1 MNEGQVRP
9 RYFYGYT
16 IAALGFLIQAIFWG
30 AYRSFG
36 LFFNPLISEF
46 GWTRAEVAGA
56 ASVGFLIVGLMNFPS
71 GALVDRAGPRL
82 TLTIGGFCFGIGFLL
97 MAGVS
102 SLWQLYLFYI
112 IMAVGMSSADVVPLS
127 TIARWFTK
135 RRGTITGFAKVG
147 TGIGMMSTP
156 LVAGFIIESDGWRS
170 AYTVL
175 GGVAIVALIV
185 MAQFLRRDPSKK
197 GLKPYG
203 ADITVAAENKPEEG
217 IRLGVALHVRQ
228 FRTLAIVYFLLTT
241 ISETVMVHTVPHA
254 VDLNVSSAAAAGI
267 LSIIGA
273 TSIVARAII
282 GVTVDRLGSKKAL
295 LLCFI
300 PLICALVWLQF
311 ANSLWM
317 LYVFAILYG
326 LSHGG
331 FFTLIAPVVAQLFG
345 TVSHGALF
353 GVIMAGNGIGGAIG
367 PVLTGRAFDV
377 FGSYRI
383 PFLVLIGM
391 AIAAMLLVTSLTK
404 TPYQLENER
413 ISASSRATA
422 V

>member
-1 MNEGQVRP
+1 LSDGARP
-9 RYFYGYT
+9 RFFYGYV
-16 IAALGFLIQAIFWG
+16 IASLGFLIQAIFWG

-36 LFFNPLISEF
+36 LFFNPLIAEF

-56 ASVGFLIVGLMNFPS
+56 ASIGFLIVGFMNFPS
-71 GALVDRAGPRL
+71 GSLVDRAGPRL

-102 SLWQLYLFYI
+102 GLWQLYLFYI
-112 IMAVGMSSADVVPLS
+112 IMAIGMSTADVVPLS
-127 TIARWFTK
+127 TIARWFARK
-135 RRGTITGFAKVG
+135 RGTITGFAKVG

-156 LVAGFIIESDGWRS
+156 LFAGYLIETDGWRT
-170 AYTVL
+170 AYVVL
-175 GGVAIVALIV
+175 GGIAIVGLMV
-185 MAQFLRRDPSKK
+185 MAQFLKRDPSKM
-197 GLKPYG
+197 GLQAYG
-203 ADITVAAENKPEEG
+203 AEATASGENKPEEG
-217 IRLGVALHVRQ
+217 IRLRDALRVRQ
-228 FRTLAIVYFLLTT
+228 FRTLAVAYFLLTT
-241 ISETVMVHTVPHA
+241 ISETVMVHTAPHA
-254 VDLNVSSAAAAGI
+254 VDLQISATAAAGI

-273 TSIVARAII
+273 TSIVARALI
-282 GVTVDRLGSKKAL
+282 GVTVDRLGSRKAL

-300 PLICALVWLQF
+300 PLISSLVWLQF
-311 ANSLWM
+311 ADSLWM
-317 LYVFAILYG
+317 LYVFAVLYG

-345 TVSHGALF
+345 TISHGALF

-377 FGSYRI
+377 FGTYRI

-391 AIAAMLLVTSLTK
+391 AVAAMLLVASLTK

-413 ISASSRATA
+413 LAAGERARPG
-422 V
+422 

>member
-1 MNEGQVRP
+1 MSEGPVRP
-9 RYFYGYT
+9 RFFYGYT

-30 AYRSFG
+30 TYRSFG
-36 LFFNPLISEF
+36 LFFNPLISDF

-56 ASVGFLIVGLMNFPS
+56 ASVGWLIVGLMNFPS

-82 TLTIGGFCFGIGFLL
+82 TLTIGGFCFGIGFIL
-97 MAGVS
+97 MAGVQ
-102 SLWQLYLFYI
+102 SLWQVYLFYI
-112 IMAVGMSSADVVPLS
+112 IMAVGMSAADVVPLS
-127 TIARWFTK
+127 TIARWFARK
-135 RRGTITGFAKVG
+135 RGTVTGFAKVG

-156 LVAGFIIESDGWRS
+156 LFAGYLIETDGWRT
-170 AYTVL
+170 AYAVL
-175 GGVAIVALIV
+175 GGIAIVALMV
-185 MAQFLRRDPSKK
+185 MAQFIRRDPSKM
-197 GLKPYG
+197 GLTAYG
-203 ADITVAAENKPEEG
+203 ADTPISAEKKPEQG
-217 IRLGVALHVRQ
+217 TRLREAMHIKQ
-228 FRTLAIVYFLLTT
+228 FRTLAVVYFLLTT
-241 ISETVMVHTVPHA
+241 ISETVMVHTAPHA
-254 VDLNVSSAAAAGI
+254 VDLNISYAAAAGI

-273 TSIVARAII
+273 TSIAARAII

-300 PLICALVWLQF
+300 PLLSALIWLQF
-311 ANSLWM
+311 ADSLWM

-377 FGSYRI
+377 FGSYRL

-391 AIAAMLLVTSLTK
+391 ALAAVLLVTSLTK
-404 TPYQLENER
+404 TPYQVENER
-413 ISASSRATA
+413 LAALAGASPT
-422 V
+422 